1 MTTNVTRPAEN
12 EYNQYYAQYIGR
24 VPDGDVFEL
33 MAQQPDTLRT
43 LLSTLTP
50 EQENFRHGPAEW
62 SIKEV
67 VGHLNDGERIFS
79 YRALRFSRN
88 DLVPLPGFDQDIYVP
103 ASNFSERTLSD
114 LLEEFELLRRA
125 NILAFNRISAE
136 ASQRWG
142 TASNSPVSV
151 RALIYIMAGHVE
163 HHIESLRVD
172 YLPKM

>member
-1 MTTNVTRPAEN
+1 MTTNVTRPSEN
-12 EYNQYYAQYIGR
+12 EYVPYYAQYIRR

-33 MAQQPDTLRT
+33 LSEQPNTLRA
-43 LLSTLTP
+43 LLSKLTP

-67 VGHLNDGERIFS
+67 VGHLNDGERIFA

-88 DLVPLPGFDQDIYVP
+88 DLVPLPGFDQDIYIP
-103 ASNFSERTLSD
+103 TSNYSERTLSD
-114 LLEEFELLRRA
+114 ILEEFELLRGA
-125 NILAFNRISAE
+125 NVLAFNHISAE
-136 ASQRWG
+136 ASQRCG
-142 TASNSPVSV
+142 TANDAPVSV

-163 HHIESLRVD
+163 HHMESLKVD